1 MKRIALDIETTGLD
15 PKLGH
20 RIVEI
25 GCIELEN
32 NYPTGK
38 YFQQY
43 INPEREMPEEA
54 LKIHGLSTEFLLDKP
69 VFSDIVDKFISF
81 VNNAELVIH
90 NAKFDLGFLNYE
102 LESASKKNLDKF
114 KIIDTLLLARKIF
127 PGAANNLDAL
137 CRRYNIDI
145 SKRKKHGALLDAEL
159 LADVFLEMNGGRQQ
173 GFNLNFGSD
182 KVTLD
187 TTIKEENTLYCKK
200 IIAPDREEEI
210 LHEKLRTKIKEN
222 SSF

>member
-20 RIVEI
+20 KIVEI

-38 YFQQY
+38 SFQQY
-43 INPEREMPEEA
+43 INPERNMPEEA
-54 LKIHGLSTEFLLDKP
+54 LKIHGLTNDFLSNKP
-69 VFSDIVDKFISF
+69 VFYEIADEFLEFID
-81 VNNAELVIH
+81 NGELVIH

-102 LESASKKNLDKF
+102 LEIIKKRNLENF
-114 KIIDTLLLARKIF
+114 KVLDTLTLAKKTF

-145 SKRKKHGALLDAEL
+145 TKRQKHGALLDAEL

-173 GFNLNFGSD
+173 GINLNFQNKSSINHFE
-182 KVTLD
+182 
-187 TTIKEENTLYCKK
+187 IKNNISYCKRVVDPNQDE
-200 IIAPDREEEI
+200 AQS
-210 LHEKLRTKIKEN
+210 HEKLIEKIKNN
-222 SSF
+222 SW